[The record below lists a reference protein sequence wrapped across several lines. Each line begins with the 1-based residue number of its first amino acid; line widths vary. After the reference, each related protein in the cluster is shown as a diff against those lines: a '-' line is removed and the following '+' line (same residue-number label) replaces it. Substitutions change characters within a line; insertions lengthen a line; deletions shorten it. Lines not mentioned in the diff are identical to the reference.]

1 MATNLAIA
9 NIKAANNTL
18 FLNANNVEVSNNFLV
33 NGDASFQNVNI
44 TGDSLKGFNYL
55 AASYSINQRIT
66 TFHVTVAPKD
76 PTHRYADTEGF
87 GYVINGVQAPFLTL
101 IPGHTYIF
109 DQSDICNNDY
119 PLIISTIF
127 SNDVSA
133 GLYTPPDITYRLN
146 DLPQG
151 FDIVKSPTN
160 VWLNRFNDAANTS
173 RTITIK
179 IDETMPNILYY
190 MCKNN
195 LYMGNSFQTNGIAD
209 ASGIQTVTG
218 TGTGTTGGDYFLRMY
233 LLDHIEM
240 TSSPPSDYIIRTVHG
255 WTPDYGVFNFSRDMG
270 AYNSSAS
277 AVWTAPADGIYL
289 TTAIVIV
296 TAVPTTQT
304 LNEEANI
311 ILYHKPVGGDWN
323 QGYWSAPNGPNQ
335 GSALPVMTEQ
345 LKLSAGDCLR
355 IAIYNRDDACKVT
368 KGVAGSDPRVAT
380 SWTITRLGTDSPGL
394 IQTGTSGYHLGM
406 YLPLD
411 ADLSKNL
418 FKTVNTWESE
428 YGQLNYENDFSE
440 EHGIWTSPVDGIL
453 FANAM
458 IHAKL
463 HNTDGPQDN
472 TRVTIK
478 VRRKAN
484 VPTNNQYGGTDDT
497 WDIHGNENILLP
509 GQATFDGDNRINFF
523 YSVSVS
529 TSLLLYK
536 GDQMKVD
543 MYFFDHYPGGDTNSD
558 TRTLIGKYT
567 SSTARDNGS
576 TDPDDLNDGHYCRW
590 TIARIGTEE
599 PIVVSNFESDVTVT
613 PPLVTGDGPTMATQG
628 GIMFYAPSENSGMG
642 FKIVNDIGIGIA
654 TLQESNRGGVLHVH
668 GPTGVDSDKKVS
680 VDGRNG
686 YISVSDSINIADRVK
701 ILFNSTNSDTTPNQI
716 YDDMIFKFFTTPNGE
731 AAEGHFNGNQ
741 PEALFIRVYNTTINY
756 TTLSTKGVNWLIH
769 SDNLAGDGVGAVQLI
784 CRKLELK
791 DQDGFGAVLQ
801 GFDNGN
807 SGGCDEFN
815 ITMEGV
821 EVLRITRFPTRE
833 GTSNNSPGYT
843 QITMAGHFD
852 AYTSTL
858 ASDDRL
864 KHNEEALTGRSL
876 AVVRQLQPQVYDK
889 AISLND
895 PSNTIREAGFIAQ
908 HVEQIPELVN
918 AGAVHVG
925 TDEELFSLNYNSIF
939 TYAVAATKELD
950 AIVQNQE
957 NEITSL
963 KTEINILKTKNEL
976 LESKLNELL
985 IEAGKTPI

>member
-55 AASYSINQRIT
+55 AASYSINERIT

-133 GLYTPPDITYRLN
+133 GLYRSSDITY
-146 DLPQG
+146 DLSNVTQT
-151 FDIVKSPTN
+151 FDSVKIPSWVN
-160 VWLNRFNDAANTS
+160 NFNAANTS

-233 LLDHIEM
+233 L
-240 TSSPPSDYIIRTVHG
+240 SSDIPISGSLNLHG
-255 WTPDYGVFNFSRDMG
+255 WIPDYGTFNFTHDIIDDDVHT
-270 AYNSSAS
+270 N
-277 AVWTAPADGIYL
+277 VIWKAPADGIYL
-289 TTAIVIV
+289 ITAIVKV
-296 TAVPTTQT
+296 KGVPAGTT
-304 LNEEANI
+304 EEANL
-311 ILYHKPVGGDWN
+311 ILYHKPVDGDWN
-323 QGYWSAPNGPNQ
+323 TGYYGARNTTVAGGGRSIF
-335 GSALPVMTEQ
+335 PVMTEQ
-345 LKLSAGDCLR
+345 LKLHEGDYLVLAVANLDSDCIVL
-355 IAIYNRDDACKVT
+355 ADDNVPT
-368 KGVAGSDPRVAT
+368 TLGDRPT
-380 SWTITRLGTDSPGL
+380 SWTIARLGTDSPGL
-394 IQTGTSGYHLGM
+394 VQTGTSGYHLGM

-411 ADLSKNL
+411 ADLSKNV

-576 TDPDDLNDGHYCRW
+576 TDSDDLNDGHYCRW
-590 TIARIGTEE
+590 TITRVGTEE
-599 PIVVSNFESDVTVT
+599 PIVVSNFKSDVTVT
-613 PPLVTGDGPTMATQG
+613 PPLVAKDAAATTGGV
-628 GIMFYAPSENSGMG
+628 IFHAPSEDSDMG
-642 FKIVNDIGIGIA
+642 FKLVNSVGYGIA
-654 TLQESNRGGVLHVH
+654 ALREA
-668 GPTGVDSDKKVS
+668 
-680 VDGRNG
+680 NG
-686 YISVSDSINIADRVK
+686 SA
-701 ILFNSTNSDTTPNQI
+701 
-716 YDDMIFKFFTTPNGE
+716 
-731 AAEGHFNGNQ
+731 
-741 PEALFIRVYNTTINY
+741 
-756 TTLSTKGVNWLIH
+756 
-769 SDNLAGDGVGAVQLI
+769 
-784 CRKLELK
+784 
-791 DQDGFGAVLQ
+791 
-801 GFDNGN
+801 
-807 SGGCDEFN
+807 
-815 ITMEGV
+815 
-821 EVLRITRFPTRE
+821 VLRISGQTGGDSANQIDLDGRYGNITASGTINAPILNVSLPTVNDSVTITQPTTTNPTQLKLKTGAANYQNYHWVIGVN
-833 GTSNNSPGYT
+833 GT
-843 QITMAGHFD
+843 
-852 AYTSTL
+852 
-858 ASDDRL
+858 
-864 KHNEEALTGRSL
+864 
-876 AVVRQLQPQVYDK
+876 
-889 AISLND
+889 
-895 PSNTIREAGFIAQ
+895 NTIRVQNQGDNGVYMENNATSWRATSDERVKRNITNLSNCLTKLKQIRAVTYNYQSDDTAQGPRVGFIAQ
-908 HVEQIPELVN
+908 DWEAVQPEVVSVTEFMGYTDLKGLSYSETIPVLCGAIQELNAKVEAL
-918 AGAVHVG
+918 
-925 TDEELFSLNYNSIF
+925 TTRL
-939 TYAVAATKELD
+939 TT
-950 AIVQNQE
+950 
-957 NEITSL
+957 
-963 KTEINILKTKNEL
+963 
-976 LESKLNELL
+976 LE
-985 IEAGKTPI
+985 GQ